1 MTNELRPYGAVPVQ
15 MRNGSPWTGKTTPVI
30 LIASDAVASFNGD
43 FVKYTGT
50 AALDPD
56 SGIQLPVVTVASA
69 SDTRLAGA
77 IVRHKYD
84 PSGFLNHREASTLR
98 VAYIPADRDV
108 LYSMQED
115 AVAGNLAAT
124 DTEANA
130 DFVAGAGGSTVT
142 SRSSMALDSSSADTT
157 VTLPLRLVRL
167 EGITGNAYGAATD
180 DGGQWLV
187 TINTDAYNST
197 TGL

>member
-30 LIASDAVASFNGD
+30 LIASDIVASFNGD
-43 FVKYTGT
+43 LVAYTGT

-56 SGIQLPVVTVASA
+56 SGIQLPVVEVSSA
-69 SDTRLAGA
+69 ADIRLAGA

-84 PSGFLNHREASTLR
+84 PVGFLNHREASTLR

-115 AVAGNLAAT
+115 AVVSNLAAT
-124 DTEANA
+124 DTEANI

-142 SRSSMALDSSSADTT
+142 SRSSMALNSDTADTT
-157 VTLPLRLVRL
+157 TTLPLRLVRL
-167 EGITGNAYGAATD
+167 EGIIGNDYGLATD

-187 TINTDAYNST
+187 TINQDAYSST